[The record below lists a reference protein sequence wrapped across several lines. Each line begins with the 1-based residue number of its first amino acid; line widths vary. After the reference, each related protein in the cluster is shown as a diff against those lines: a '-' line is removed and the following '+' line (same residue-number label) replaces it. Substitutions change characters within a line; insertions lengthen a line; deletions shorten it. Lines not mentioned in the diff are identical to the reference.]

1 MEFGRYGSPLMDMG
15 SPCMSKTGR
24 ILITVARGQIRSHS
38 LAQVRAD
45 AVSLLSM
52 KVDRQA
58 PQSGT
63 ALLQDSAVTRP

>member
-1 MEFGRYGSPLMDMG
+1 
-15 SPCMSKTGR
+15 MSKTGR